1 MCLKK
6 ILLFLFFCGVAQAFS
21 QVENQLYDDELK
33 SDVFG
38 IQSYAWSNSNIL
50 PANILNGFTSFG
62 SVSQAAVNNA
72 LASNANRV
80 HLGFN
85 IGISA
90 FANVSYSS
98 QAKEKGNFLHFSF
111 RQKIL
116 GSSLMGNDAMKLL
129 LGGNKQFEDKTASV
143 EQARFFLLNYQSI
156 KAGFLHHRAHYTL
169 GVNFG
174 IAAGRNFQQFAV
186 QEFKLYTAPMGE
198 FLDFTTDLNIKQNI
212 AANYFNGFGA
222 LVDFYYQRTIN
233 QNLSCYVNIN
243 DFGFLQWNK
252 NTKHLESKNEFSF
265 NGFAINDLYAFQP
278 DDISIEDTLRNAL
291 VLEEQSK
298 SYFMFLPTSFSFG
311 SSYKFSEKYSLVAR
325 LEYLSQIHV
334 FPLLQVKNRFSLNQN
349 LQIDAGLLY
358 GGSGRLNSTL
368 ALAYRKEKIQIA
380 ISSLMNEG
388 LIFSQSRSGNGLMLK
403 FLYLLK

>member
-1 MCLKK
+1 MCLKN
-6 ILLFLFFCGVAQAFS
+6 ILLFLFFCGVAEAFS
-21 QVENQLYDDELK
+21 QVENHFYDEELK
-33 SDVFG
+33 SDAFG
-38 IQSYAWSNSNIL
+38 IHSYAWSNSNTL
-50 PANILNGFTSFG
+50 PANIFNGFTSFD
-62 SVSQAAVNNA
+62 SVSQKAVNKA
-72 LASNANRV
+72 LASNTNRIS
-80 HLGFN
+80 LGFN
-85 IGISA
+85 VGISA
-90 FANVSYSS
+90 FANVSYSPK
-98 QAKEKGNFLHFSF
+98 AKEKGNLLHFSF
-111 RQKIL
+111 HQKIL

-129 LGGNKQFEDKTASV
+129 LGGNKQFEDRTASV

-156 KAGFLHHRAHYTL
+156 KAGFIHHRDNYTL

-174 IAAGRNFQQFAV
+174 IAAGRNFQQFTV
-186 QEFKLYTAPMGE
+186 QEFSLYTAPLGE
-198 FLDFTTDLNIKQNI
+198 FLDFSSDLSIKQNNS
-212 AANYFNGFGA
+212 ANFFNGFGA
-222 LVDFYYQRTIN
+222 LLDLYYQRNIN
-233 QNLSCYVNIN
+233 QHLSCYVNIN
-243 DFGFLQWNK
+243 DFGFLQWNG

-291 VLEEQSK
+291 ALGEESK
-298 SYFMFLPTSFSFG
+298 SYFMFLPASFSFG

-334 FPLLQVKNRFSLNQN
+334 FPLLQIKNRFQINEN
-349 LQIDAGLLY
+349 FQIDAGLLY